1 MLWYSTLV
9 RFLCETIDELRGYPT
24 QYIIFLH
31 LMLNQNKCW
40 SNNIYGHKKW
50 NFDDFFYLKVMVA
63 METAAILEIW
73 RNYDFSFFWLT
84 KRAILKIPNQC
95 YYLYIILW
103 SDRRKLLFK
112 SHKAQFGRIFDHKIS
127 IFGKKSVFGSKK
139 YLFFQISFRHFIH
152 KSILSTQAKYKL
164 NGTFHGFKILKMDT
178 KVCKNLLLRNRHL
191 KFRNTKICK

>member
-1 MLWYSTLV
+1 MSTNTRRRGSFTSVFHGNHCVYSYAKVVSYLIL
-9 RFLCETIDELRGYPT
+9 LCYKHLDIQIPLTGLKGYPT

-31 LMLNQNKCW
+31 LMFNQNKCW

-50 NFDDFFYLKVMVA
+50 NFDVFFYLKVTVA

-73 RNYDFSFFWLT
+73 RNYVFSFFWLM
-84 KRAILKIPNQC
+84 KRAIFKIPNQC

-127 IFGKKSVFGSKK
+127 ILGKNKFLDPKSIIF
-139 YLFFQISFRHFIH
+139 LFFFSLLFFPNFL
-152 KSILSTQAKYKL
+152 LSLHT
-164 NGTFHGFKILKMDT
+164 
-178 KVCKNLLLRNRHL
+178 
-191 KFRNTKICK
+191 

>member
-1 MLWYSTLV
+1 MNHVWKKIQTRHV
-9 RFLCETIDELRGYPT
+9 LRGYPT

-31 LMLNQNKCW
+31 LMFNQNKCW
-40 SNNIYGHKKW
+40 SNNIYRQKTW
-50 NFDDFFYLKVMVA
+50 NFDVFFYLKVTVA

-84 KRAILKIPNQC
+84 KRAIFKIPNQS
-95 YYLYIILW
+95 YYFYIILW

-112 SHKAQFGRIFDHKIS
+112 SHKVHFGRIFDHKIS

-139 YLFFQISFRHFIH
+139 YLLFIFFQISFCHFIH

-178 KVCKNLLLRNRHL
+178 TVCKNLLLRNWHL